1 MRYPSKGTKAVIHLK
16 QPELKVSDVFT
27 RILESQHE
35 AVSSLSEEKHLK
47 LFGWGLLRGKRG
59 KGVRKQG
66 DVCVEN

>member
-1 MRYPSKGTKAVIHLK
+1 MLLAGRARFS
-16 QPELKVSDVFT
+16 S
-27 RILESQHE
+27 E